1 MTNDINT
8 FLNSMVEAKR
18 ALDAEPGYQRQI
30 DELRSTTAR
39 QGDTIQRLELK
50 LMDRS
55 GQITELQT
63 KVREVEAQRDDAG
76 FRLLESED
84 RVSNLSTLLRLFVS
98 DALKTLAV
106 VEGAEP
112 SIVVSEADARE
123 LHRFRDDRELVGLH
137 MKELEDK
144 QSELIASVE
153 AQAQIME
160 HRQGIITDLEGKL
173 QRALYMP
180 KEALEKPLSP
190 GTPQEFVLDLEADL
204 AGYQAAQSSHGEDQM
219 QAYLGA
225 TGESLGGERVR
236 PADPL
241 AETQSGE
248 RDGPFASSS
257 PLDESPTAGEAVS
270 ESASTATN
278 ESNHVVKLGPNPSAP
293 YSGIYYKDYPR
304 LVSRADWLAGGGT
317 EESYG
322 YSPPKFS
329 SASHNS

>member
-84 RVSNLSTLLRLFVS
+84 RVSNLSTLLRSFIG

-173 QRALYMP
+173 QRALYIP

-225 TGESLGGERVR
+225 TGESLG
-236 PADPL
+236 
-241 AETQSGE
+241 GE